1 MYEIGLYYISTKS
14 YLEVSMNT
22 KLFDK
27 IHKINYL
34 AAELDALYHQASLKI
49 GMADSVMCVLYAIHE
64 NGESC
69 LLSDIYKQ
77 SGISKQ
83 TVNSAIRKLEDD
95 GILYLEQYKGKAK
108 MVLLT
113 DKGKQYVS
121 ETVSRL
127 CEAEIAALETWT
139 DAEIDTHISLLEKYV
154 TSFKAQAEK
163 L

>member
-1 MYEIGLYYISTKS
+1 
-14 YLEVSMNT
+14 
-22 KLFDK
+22 
-27 IHKINYL
+27 
-34 AAELDALYHQASLKI
+34 
-49 GMADSVMCVLYAIHE
+49 
-64 NGESC
+64 
-69 LLSDIYKQ
+69 
-77 SGISKQ
+77 
-83 TVNSAIRKLEDD
+83 
-95 GILYLEQYKGKAK
+95 

>member
-1 MYEIGLYYISTKS
+1 
-14 YLEVSMNT
+14 MNT

-113 DKGKQYVS
+113 DKGKQYVA

-139 DAEIDTHISLLEKYV
+139 AAEIDTHISLLEKYV